1 MQTRVLLV
9 RHGSYALLDCGL
21 GGREDHRLS
30 AQGREEAEWVAE
42 RVTGYHPA
50 AIVSSPVRRACETAE
65 LIALRTGH
73 AVQVDAAFAEIDF
86 AAWTGKR
93 FKDLAGDPA
102 WHAWNNFRSTAGVP
116 GGESMLEVQAR
127 AVAGLMRYAGRN
139 PDGELVLVTHSD
151 VIKAVL
157 VHFLGMSLEMMR
169 RIEISAGSLS
179 ELIVYREDARVLA
192 INTRP

>member
-1 MQTRVLLV
+1 MRTRFLLV

-21 GGREDHRLS
+21 GGREGYSLS

-42 RVTGYHPA
+42 RLTGYRPS

-93 FKDLAGDPA
+93 FDDLTGDPA

-127 AVAGLMRYAGRN
+127 AVAGVLRYAAHN
-139 PDGELVLVTHSD
+139 PEGELVLVTHSD

-157 VHFLGMSLEMMR
+157 VHFLGMSLDMIR